1 MSRRTLVSILSLA
14 LAWLAPATAA
24 AQGAAQPFD
33 GSGPWIVVGG
43 GSTTVLGDCPDC
55 TIEGNYRHAGG
66 LLVNAGVS
74 LNRRADVGA
83 EVLWVPSTAVTGDK
97 IRTTFVMAIGQF
109 RPWATRGF
117 FIKGGAGMA
126 FVRNWVVDLS
136 GNTDEAPPFTSKA
149 LAVGI
154 GAGWEW
160 RLSPKFGAELFG
172 SQHVGAL
179 GDAVTSVRRVENVVG
194 NFWTVGAGIV
204 FRP

>member
-1 MSRRTLVSILSLA
+1 VSRRTLVRILSLA

-24 AQGAAQPFD
+24 AQQAPPPD
-33 GSGPWIVVGG
+33 GSGAWIVVGG
-43 GSTTVLGDCPDC
+43 GSTTVLSDCPDC
-55 TIEGNYRHAGG
+55 TGENNYRHAGG
-66 LLVNAGVS
+66 LLINAGVS

-83 EVLWVPSTAVTGDK
+83 EVLWVPSTAITGDE
-97 IRTTFVMAIGQF
+97 IRTTFVMAVGQF
-109 RPWATRGF
+109 RPWVTRGF
-117 FIKGGAGMA
+117 FLKGGAGMA

-149 LAVGI
+149 LAVVV

-160 RLSPKFGAELFG
+160 LLTPKFGFELFG

-179 GDAVTSVRRVENVVG
+179 GDIQSSVGRIENVVG
-194 NFWTVGAGIV
+194 NFWTAGGGIV